1 MIFFIIAC
9 TWRQVFAI
17 FDLISNY
24 QTRSF
29 MATKIAL
36 DAMGGDHA
44 PGEIIRGA
52 VRATEQYPNLEI
64 TLLGDQAEIE
74 NELKK
79 CQSHFPFE
87 IIHTDQ
93 WVTMDEDPREAI
105 NSKPRAS
112 INLGAEL
119 VNQNLVDG
127 LVSAGNTGATILA
140 AAKHIP
146 VIEGIERTAL
156 ATVYPTAKF
165 EKNKSGFALMLD
177 VGATLKCTPK
187 QLVHF
192 AFMGSFYLSE
202 VMTINQPKIG
212 LLNIGEE
219 KTKGGDI
226 LKHTYELLSKAEEL
240 NFIGN
245 IEGKDIPKGIADVV
259 VTEGFLGNVVLKMLE
274 GIAEVVKETGKYA
287 FNKKLSWKIAMTIL
301 SPGIRKLRKRT
312 DYSEYGGAPILG
324 FQKLAIK
331 AHGRSNAK
339 AIANAIRVAAESSQ
353 QDICKKIEDS
363 IGRFNLK
370 YAADLV

>member
-1 MIFFIIAC
+1 
-9 TWRQVFAI
+9 
-17 FDLISNY
+17 
-24 QTRSF
+24 
-29 MATKIAL
+29 MATRIAL

-44 PGEIIRGA
+44 PGEIVRGA
-52 VRATEQYPNLEI
+52 VIAAEKYPNIEI
-64 TLLGDQAEIE
+64 TLIGEQATIE

-79 CQSHFPFE
+79 SGSQTLFE
-87 IIHTDQ
+87 IIHTDE
-93 WVTMDEDPREAI
+93 WIMMDEDPKTAVK
-105 NSKPRAS
+105 SKENAS
-112 INLGAEL
+112 INIAAKL
-119 VNQNLVDG
+119 VNENMADG

-146 VIEGIERTAL
+146 VIDGIERTAL

-165 EKNKSGFALMLD
+165 EKHKSGFALMLD
-177 VGATLKCTPK
+177 VGATLKCTTK

-202 VMTINQPKIG
+202 VLSIPGPRIG

-219 KTKGGDI
+219 KTKGGEVLRETYKL
-226 LKHTYELLSKAEEL
+226 LKKADEL

-259 VTEGFLGNVVLKMLE
+259 VTEGFMGNVVLKMLE
-274 GIAEVVKETGKYA
+274 GVAEVVKETGKYA
-287 FNKKLSWKIAMTIL
+287 FKKSLRWKIALALL
-301 SPGIRKLRKRT
+301 SPGIKKLGRRT

-324 FQKLAIK
+324 FKKLAIK

-353 QDICKKIEDS
+353 QDICTKIEDS
-363 IGRFNLK
+363 IGRFNHRHV
-370 YAADLV
+370 ADFV